1 MLREVFSKLIFI
13 LWICIYAGT
22 DVCYLEVSAMVI
34 NLRNM
39 ANDIRNTTQA
49 QNETLARIDAKV
61 NDDIFRTVQQDKV
74 IARAGYYPD

>member
-1 MLREVFSKLIFI
+1 
-13 LWICIYAGT
+13 
-22 DVCYLEVSAMVI
+22 MVI